1 MMIINTILDFLFP
14 IRCVS
19 CRESGSYLCDKCALQ
34 IRKAERENLEWVYS
48 LYDYRDPVI
57 KKALWLLKYKNKKP
71 VAETFARL
79 VYGIMLEEISELV
92 MMKNWRD
99 PVLVPIPLSKARLR
113 ERGYNQTELVAKA
126 IVKLDQNQNFKLKT
140 MWLKKIKETPRQ
152 AHIKNRN
159 ERLLNLKDSF
169 EVSADT
175 EVKGKNIILLD
186 DVTTTGATL
195 SEARK
200 ALKNAGARD
209 VVAFT
214 LAH

>member
-1 MMIINTILDFLFP
+1 MIINTILDFLFP

>member
-1 MMIINTILDFLFP
+1 MIINTILDFLFP

-113 ERGYNQTELVAKA
+113 ERGYNQTELIAKA
-126 IVKLDQNQNFKLKT
+126 IIKVDQNQNFKLET
-140 MWLKKIKETPRQ
+140 TWLKKIKETPRQ

-159 ERLLNLKDSF
+159 ERLLNLKGSF

>member
-14 IRCVS
+14 LRCVG
-19 CRESGSYLCDKCALQ
+19 CRESGSYLCDKCAHQ

-79 VYGIMLEEISELV
+79 IYGIMLEEISELV
-92 MMKNWRD
+92 IMKNWQD
-99 PVLVPIPLSKARLR
+99 PVLIPIPLSKKRLR
-113 ERGYNQTELVAKA
+113 ERGYNQTELIAKA
-126 IVKLDQNQNFKLKT
+126 IIKVDQNQNFKLET
-140 MWLKKIKETPRQ
+140 TWLRKVKETPRQ

-159 ERLLNLKDSF
+159 ERLANLKGSF
-169 EVSADT
+169 EVSPT
-175 EVKGKNIILLD
+175 INVTGRNIILLD

-200 ALKNAGARD
+200 VLKNTGARD